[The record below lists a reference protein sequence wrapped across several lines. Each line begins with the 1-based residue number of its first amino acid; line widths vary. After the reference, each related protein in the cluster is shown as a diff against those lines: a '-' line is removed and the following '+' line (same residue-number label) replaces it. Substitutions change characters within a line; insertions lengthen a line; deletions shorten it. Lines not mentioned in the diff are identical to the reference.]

1 MNSIKFIIIFIL
13 FIFFNSFI
21 IKAQNSSQ
29 IRTVVIDPGHGGKD
43 SGTIGKY
50 GYEKDL
56 VLDVSLKVGHYIEK
70 YMPNVKVIYTRS
82 TDVFIE
88 LRNRAKIANKNNADL
103 FISIHANGVDNPNP
117 LGTETFVM
125 GLDKESKNF
134 AVVKKENSVIL
145 QENNYQDQ
153 YGDFKPNSPESYIAL
168 TLFQNAHLKQSLR
181 LAQLVQN
188 QFKERVGRKDRG
200 VKQAPF
206 WVLWTNKSPSI
217 LIELGF
223 ISNEEEGKFL
233 STEQGRDY
241 MASAIYRA
249 FKQYKIEMDGP
260 IENINKETDLAKKD
274 IVKETSST
282 IKESE
287 IYFKVQFLSSPS
299 KINLDDKK
307 FKNLKDIEEHKTGN
321 MYKYTSGSVKEIDAA
336 RKIQKKVRKKYSDA
350 FIVAFKNNEKMSMTD
365 ALKEIKN

>member
-1 MNSIKFIIIFIL
+1 MKYNKYIIIIIFSL
-13 FIFFNSFI
+13 FTNHFAL
-21 IKAQNSSQ
+21 AQENPK

-56 VLDVSLKVGHYIEK
+56 VLDVGLKVGHYIEK
-70 YMPNVKVIYTRS
+70 YIPDVKVVYTRS
-82 TDVFIE
+82 TDVFVE

-117 LGTETFVM
+117 NGTETFVM
-125 GLDKESKNF
+125 GLDKSDKNF

-145 QENNYQDQ
+145 QEDNYQDQ
-153 YGDFKPNSPESYIAL
+153 YGSFNPNSPESYIAL
-168 TLFQNAHLKQSLR
+168 TLFQNAHLSQSLR
-181 LAQLVQN
+181 LAQLVEG
-188 QFKERVGRKDRG
+188 QFTKRVGRKSRG

-223 ISNEEEGKFL
+223 ISNPEEGKFL

-260 IENINKETDLAKKD
+260 LLETNNSETTTKETVKPKD
-274 IVKETSST
+274 NIV
-282 IKESE
+282 
-287 IYFKVQFLSSPS
+287 FKVQFLSSQKQIPL
-299 KINLDDKK
+299 KAKK
-307 FKNLKDIEEHKTGN
+307 FNGLNGVEEYKSGK
-321 MYKYTSGSVKEIDAA
+321 MYKYTYGSSKSIEEI
-336 RKIQKKVRKKYSDA
+336 KKTQTEVRKKYPDA
-350 FIVAFKNNEKMSMTD
+350 FVVAFNNGEKIPIAD
-365 ALKEIKN
+365 ALNKIKN

>member
-1 MNSIKFIIIFIL
+1 MIRIKFIIIFISL
-13 FIFFNSFI
+13 FLFQPFTTW
-21 IKAQNSSQ
+21 AQNGPK

-56 VLDVSLKVGHYIEK
+56 VLDVGLKVGHYIEK
-70 YMPNVKVIYTRS
+70 YIPDVKVIYTRS

-117 LGTETFVM
+117 YGTETFVM

-145 QENNYQDQ
+145 QEDNYQDQ

-188 QFKERVGRKDRG
+188 QFRERVGRKDRG

-223 ISNEEEGKFL
+223 VSNQEEGKFL
-233 STEQGRDY
+233 STEKGRDY

-260 IENINKETDLAKKD
+260 LENTNQEEKTVPKKT
-274 IVKETSST
+274 VST
-282 IKESE
+282 PTKKLSNE
-287 IYFKVQFLSSPS
+287 IYFKVQFLSSPKPIALDS
-299 KINLDDKK
+299 KQ
-307 FKNLKDIEEHKTGN
+307 FKNLKNVEEHKTGN
-321 MYKYTSGSVKEIDAA
+321 IYKYTSGSEKKIDDI
-336 RKIQKKVRKKYSDA
+336 RVIQKKVRKKYPDA
-350 FIVAFKNNEKMSMTD
+350 FIIAFKNGEKISMTD

>member
-1 MNSIKFIIIFIL
+1 MSLQKHIILIIL
-13 FIFFNSFI
+13 VFFIFQSPVWS
-21 IKAQNSSQ
+21 QNNPK

-56 VLDVSLKVGHYIEK
+56 VLDVSLKVGAYIEK
-70 YMPNVKVIYTRS
+70 YIPGVKVIYTRS

-88 LRNRAKIANKNNADL
+88 LRNRAKIANKHNADL
-103 FISIHANGVDNPNP
+103 FISIHANGVNNPKP
-117 LGTETFVM
+117 SGTETYVM
-125 GLDKESKNF
+125 GLDKKSKNF
-134 AVVKKENSVIL
+134 GVVKRENSVIL
-145 QENNYQDQ
+145 QEDDYQNQ
-153 YGDFKPNSPESYIAL
+153 YGDFKPNSAESYIAL

-181 LAQLVQN
+181 LAQLVQD
-188 QFKERVGRKDRG
+188 QFKNRVGRKSRG

-223 ISNEEEGKFL
+223 VSNPEEGKYL

-260 IENINKETDLAKKD
+260 IEGLSNE
-274 IVKETSST
+274 VKEKNPVKQQNNIHFS
-282 IKESE
+282 
-287 IYFKVQFLSSPS
+287 VQFLSSPKKVSLNS
-299 KINLDDKK
+299 KKMKGL
-307 FKNLKDIEEHKTGN
+307 KNVKEYKIGE
-321 MYKYTSGSVKEIDAA
+321 MYKYTYGSEKTLDNIK
-336 RKIQKKVRKKYSDA
+336 KIQTEVRKKFPDA
-350 FIVAFKNNEKMSMTD
+350 FAVAFKNGKKISISE

>member
-1 MNSIKFIIIFIL
+1 MNQQKQLIFFILIIFI
-13 FIFFNSFI
+13 FQAPVWSQNNPK
-21 IKAQNSSQ
+21 IK
-29 IRTVVIDPGHGGKD
+29 TVVIDPGHGGKD

-56 VLDVSLKVGHYIEK
+56 VLDVSLKVGAYIEK
-70 YMPNVKVIYTRS
+70 YIPGVKVIYTRS

-88 LRNRAKIANKNNADL
+88 LRNRAKIANKHNADL
-103 FISIHANGVDNPNP
+103 FISIHANGVNNPKP
-117 LGTETFVM
+117 FGTETYVM

-134 AVVKKENSVIL
+134 GVVKRENSVIL
-145 QENNYQDQ
+145 QEDNYQEQ
-153 YGDFKPNSPESYIAL
+153 YGDFKPNSAESYIAL

-181 LAQLVQN
+181 LAQLVQD
-188 QFKERVGRKDRG
+188 QFKNRVGRKSRG

-223 ISNEEEGKFL
+223 VSNPEEGKYL
-233 STEQGRDY
+233 STDEGRDY

-260 IENINKETDLAKKD
+260 IEESTNSTNREEDTHQQKTQND
-274 IVKETSST
+274 IHFS
-282 IKESE
+282 I
-287 IYFKVQFLSSPS
+287 QFLTSPKKIS
-299 KINLDDKK
+299 LNSRKMKGLKNVQEYKIN
-307 FKNLKDIEEHKTGN
+307 N
-321 MYKYTSGSVKEIDAA
+321 MYKYTYGSEKTLDEI
-336 RKIQKKVRKKYSDA
+336 KKVQTKVRKKFPDA
-350 FIVAFKNNEKMSMTD
+350 FAIAFKNGKKISIPE

>member
-1 MNSIKFIIIFIL
+1 MNRTKFIIIFIL
-13 FIFFNSFI
+13 LFLIHPFTNW
-21 IKAQNSSQ
+21 AQNNPK

-56 VLDVSLKVGHYIEK
+56 VLDVGLKVGHYIEK
-70 YMPNVKVIYTRS
+70 YIPDVKVIYTRS

-103 FISIHANGVDNPNP
+103 FISIHANGVDNPKP

-134 AVVKKENSVIL
+134 AVVQKENSVIL
-145 QENNYQDQ
+145 QEDDYQDQ

-188 QFKERVGRKDRG
+188 QFRERVGRKDRG

-223 ISNEEEGKFL
+223 ISNPDEGKFL
-233 STEQGRDY
+233 STEKGRDY

-260 IENINKETDLAKKD
+260 LESSPQD
-274 IVKETSST
+274 IVKESDTKPKKTSS
-282 IKESE
+282 KSE
-287 IYFKVQFLSSPS
+287 VAQIYFKVQFLSSPQKVS
-299 KINLDDKK
+299 FENKQ
-307 FKNLKDIEEHKTGN
+307 FKGLEKIEEHKTGN
-321 MYKYTSGSVKEIDAA
+321 MYKYTSGSETELEKI
-336 RKIQKKVRKKYSDA
+336 RKNPGLRLTKSFDDIEVYEVVSKPLSEVPLDYQYR
-350 FIVAFKNNEKMSMTD
+350 
-365 ALKEIKN
+365 